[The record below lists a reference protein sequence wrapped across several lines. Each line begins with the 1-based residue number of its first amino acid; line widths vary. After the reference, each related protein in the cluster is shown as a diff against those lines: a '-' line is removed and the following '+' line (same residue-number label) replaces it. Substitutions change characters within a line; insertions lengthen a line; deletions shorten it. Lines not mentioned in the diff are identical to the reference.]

1 MKITGKLSSEYKT
14 YAREISQGN
23 VISAT
28 ALNVVSASPH
38 HYPKTTGARAPR
50 ASPKWDMRANKSDQ
64 YGALGCGGCGK
75 AIRGAHQVALTSG

>member
-38 HYPKTTGARAPR
+38 HYPKTTGAERPAHLPNGICAQINPINMER
-50 ASPKWDMRANKSDQ
+50 WAVVGAVKPSGGRIKS
-64 YGALGCGGCGK
+64 L
-75 AIRGAHQVALTSG
+75 